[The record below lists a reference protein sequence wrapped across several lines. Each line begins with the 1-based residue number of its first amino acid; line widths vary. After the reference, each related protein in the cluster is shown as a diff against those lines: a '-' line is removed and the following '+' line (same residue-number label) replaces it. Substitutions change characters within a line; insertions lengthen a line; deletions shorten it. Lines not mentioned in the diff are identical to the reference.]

1 MNASSHPAPS
11 TVEHPD
17 RVEHH
22 DIIIVGA
29 GFSGLGMAIGLK
41 QKSRE
46 DFLILEKEEGVG
58 GTWRVNHYPGC
69 ACDVQSHLYS
79 FSFAPNPGWS
89 RMFAPQA
96 EIRDYLQHCA
106 DQYGLWPHIRL
117 GTTLS
122 RAQWDETARLWRLQD
137 SEGRSYSARVLI
149 SGMGAL
155 SIPAYPDIPGAER
168 FGGKRFHSQHWD
180 HQYDLRGKRVAVIG
194 TGASAIQFVPR
205 LQPLVGQLDLYQ
217 RTAPWILPKP
227 DRAMTEKELR
237 LFRRLPIAQKAL
249 RTGIYWSLE
258 ARVMGL
264 ALHPGLMSL
273 ARRWALRH
281 IDRQI
286 RDPELRRKVTPD
298 YEIGCKR
305 ILLSNDYY
313 PSLDQ
318 NNLDVITSPIREITK
333 DAVVTR
339 DGRAREVDVI
349 IYGTGFKATD
359 PVPQGLIFGRGGRDL
374 HDLWQEGPEAYK
386 GTTVN
391 GFPNLFLLM
400 GPNTGLGHSS
410 MVYMIE
416 SQISYV
422 LDALRLMRR
431 RRLGAM
437 EVKAPRQLRFNQRI
451 QNKLGGSVWNSGGCQ
466 SWYLHPKT
474 GRNVTL
480 WPGFT
485 FQFRLITR
493 RFDPGAYVLE
503 KLGEQADQQ
512 KELSASGAPTLSG

>member
-1 MNASSHPAPS
+1 MHPSFTPAPS
-11 TVEHPD
+11 TPGRHEA
-17 RVEHH
+17 VEHH

-41 QKSRE
+41 QQGGKN
-46 DFLILEKEEGVG
+46 FLILEKDEGVG

-79 FSFAPNPGWS
+79 FSFAPNPNWS

-96 EIRDYLQHCA
+96 EIREYLRHCA

-117 GTTLS
+117 STALS
-122 RAQWDETARLWRLQD
+122 RAQWDESAQLWRLRD
-137 SEGRSYSARVLI
+137 SDGRHYSARVLI

-155 SIPAYPDIPGAER
+155 SIPAYPDIPGADR
-168 FGGKRFHSQHWD
+168 FRGKRFHSQHWD
-180 HQYDLRGKRVAVIG
+180 HQFDLRGKRVAVVG
-194 TGASAIQFVPR
+194 TGASAIQFVPQI
-205 LQPLVGQLDLYQ
+205 QPLAERLDLYQ

-227 DRAMTEKELR
+227 DRAMTGRELR
-237 LFRRLPIAQKAL
+237 LFRRLPLAQKAL
-249 RTGIYWSLE
+249 RAGIYWSLE

-273 ARRWALRH
+273 ARRWGLRH
-281 IDRQI
+281 IDRHI

-298 YEIGCKR
+298 YQIGCKR

-313 PSLDQ
+313 QALDQ
-318 NNLDVITSPIREITK
+318 DNLDVITDGIREITEEG
-333 DAVVTR
+333 VVAR
-339 DGRAREVDVI
+339 DGRERKVDAI

-359 PVPQGLIFGRGGRDL
+359 PVPRGLIFGREGRDL
-374 HDLWQEGPEAYK
+374 HDLWQTGPEAYK

-416 SQISYV
+416 SQITYV

-431 RRLGAM
+431 RKLAAV
-437 EVKAPRQLRFNQRI
+437 EVKAPPQLRFNQRI
-451 QNKLGGSVWNSGGCQ
+451 QSKLGGSVWNSGGCQ
-466 SWYLHPKT
+466 SWYLHPQT
-474 GRNVTL
+474 GKNVTL

-493 RFDPGAYVLE
+493 RFDAGAYVLE
-503 KLGEQADQQ
+503 KLGEQKEQ
-512 KELSASGAPTLSG
+512 KGDLPTPDASSISG